1 MPTAEETKPQ
11 TANGAAPNG
20 QAPRKLSEEESRQVA
35 EDARQDKWEAPSFL
49 KELFAG
55 SFNLDIL
62 TTVPAAHAETED
74 FKAFYARMKTFLETK
89 VDSDKIDREGQYPK
103 EVIKELAEMGA
114 FGMKI
119 PKEYGGLGF
128 HQVEYGKIMELI
140 GTQDANVLAL
150 LSAHQSIGVPNP
162 LITFGTP
169 AQKQKYLPRIAKG
182 AVSAFA
188 LTEDQVGSDPA
199 NLSTTLTR
207 TPEGDY
213 ILSGDKLWC
222 TNGTIAD
229 LFVVMARHDDT
240 KKISA
245 VIVEK
250 DWPGVEVVTRCHFM
264 GLRALENG
272 VIRFTNVKVPKENMI
287 LGEGKGLKLAL
298 VTLNTGRLSIPSGV
312 RGCGK
317 RLTQI
322 IRTWGSRRYQW
333 GAVVGK
339 HEAIAHKIADISANT
354 FALDAVSTLCDR
366 MADDGSR
373 DIRLEAAMAKMWST
387 EEGWRMIDETL
398 QIRGGRGYETADSLK
413 ARGEAGVPIE
423 RVMRDFR
430 INLIFEG
437 SSEIMRLFMARE
449 ALDLHLTKAWD
460 VVNPKSTMGQRLAGL
475 PKVALFYAWWYPS
488 RWFGLATPFKYG
500 EYGRLATHLRTA
512 ERLTRKLAR
521 ATFHQMMK
529 FQARLEKKQMTVF
542 RSVEIGADL
551 FAMVATVLHAEAM
564 RKANHPNAKEAADL
578 ADLFCRNTERRIRKT
593 FAGFSS
599 NDDDLK
605 VKVSR
610 GVLEGTQKWM
620 ETGLTYSAEIEKM
633 EKITH

>member
-1 MPTAEETKPQ
+1 MPTVEEMKTQ
-11 TANGAAPNG
+11 AQAPNG
-20 QAPRKLSEEESRQVA
+20 AQPRKLSEEESRKVA
-35 EDARQDKWEAPSFL
+35 EDARQEKWEAPSFL

-55 SFNLDIL
+55 TFNLRIL
-62 TTVPAAHAETED
+62 TTVPQAHAESDE
-74 FKAFYARMKTFLETK
+74 FRAFYARMKTFLETK
-89 VDSDKIDREGQYPK
+89 VDSDRIDREGQYPP
-103 EVIKELAEMGA
+103 EVVKELAEMGA

-162 LITFGTP
+162 LMTFGTK
-169 AQKQKYLPRIAKG
+169 AQKEKYLPRIAKG
-182 AVSAFA
+182 AISAFA

-250 DWPGVEVVTRCHFM
+250 DWPGVEVVSRCYFM

-272 VIRFTNVKVPKENMI
+272 IIRFTNVKVPKENMI

-298 VTLNTGRLSIPSGV
+298 VTLNTGRLSIPSGI

-322 IRTWGSRRYQW
+322 IRAWASKRYQW

-339 HEAIAHKIADISANT
+339 HEAIAHKIADIAST
-354 FALDAVSTLCDR
+354 TLALEAMSTLCDR
-366 MADDGSR
+366 MADEGSR
-373 DIRLEAAMAKMWST
+373 DIRLEAAMAKMWSS

-413 ARGEAGVPIE
+413 KRGEAGIPIE

-437 SSEIMRLFMARE
+437 SSEIMRLFIARE
-449 ALDLHLTKAWD
+449 ALDLHLSKAWD
-460 VVNPKSTMGQRLAGL
+460 VVNPKSTMGQRLSAL
-475 PKVALFYAWWYPS
+475 PKVLAFYAWWYPS
-488 RWFGLATPFKYG
+488 RWNGLFTAFKHG
-500 EYGRLATHLRTA
+500 EYGRLGTHLRTA
-512 ERLTRKLAR
+512 ERLTRKLSR
-521 ATFHQMMK
+521 AIFHQMVK
-529 FQARLEKKQMTVF
+529 FGPKLEKKQITVF
-542 RSVEIGADL
+542 RAVEIGADL
-551 FAMVATVLHAEAM
+551 FAMVATVLHADTM
-564 RKANHPNAKEAADL
+564 RKEGHPKAQEGADL
-578 ADLFCRNTERRIRKT
+578 ADLFCRNTERRIRAK

-610 GVLEGTQKWM
+610 GVLDGAQKWM
-620 ETGLTYSAEIEKM
+620 EQGLTWSAEVEKL
-633 EKITH
+633 EKATH